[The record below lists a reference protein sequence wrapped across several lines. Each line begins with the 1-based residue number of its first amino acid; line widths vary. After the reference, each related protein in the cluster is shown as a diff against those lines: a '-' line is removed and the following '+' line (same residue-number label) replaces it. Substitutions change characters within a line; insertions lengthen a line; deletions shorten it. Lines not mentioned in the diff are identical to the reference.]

1 MDSGRDEGL
10 NCSTIDV
17 FSHGLARFNSIP
29 GNCSTGEQTVI
40 KFQAIAKGCGFLST
54 RYYQESNGEYV
65 FEYTFCLR
73 GVSISP
79 WEIVIYPMLEVQ
91 E

>member
-1 MDSGRDEGL
+1 
-10 NCSTIDV
+10 
-17 FSHGLARFNSIP
+17 
-29 GNCSTGEQTVI
+29 VI

-79 WEIVIYPMLEVQ
+79 WEIVIYPMLEEAGVKPSPGTDGDT
-91 E
+91 